1 MASDWR
7 KVALGVVL
15 LAVSS
20 VVVVGYGLKNG
31 PIPPAAAAAGAVGIV
46 AGTLLL
52 GLSEEDASV

>member
-7 KVALGVVL
+7 KVALGLLL
-15 LAVSS
+15 LAGSS
-20 VVVVGYGLKNG
+20 VVVIAYGLRGG
-31 PIPPAAAAAGAVGIV
+31 PIPPVAAAAGAIGIV